1 MPRQAPTNNSK
12 AATPQPPPIT
22 FDKPD
27 PQGLPST
34 APAVVEKE
42 SAMPGTSPGPSQEGV
57 HGAAPDRVLP
67 EVIPV
72 EEDRGS
78 PPVCGAVSPGETSQT
93 GNDAAATRADVVFI
107 PPAPPL
113 GPEGEK
119 TPAYMHWLVKYYPDE
134 FRVRYANRDGT
145 LVRELLESL
154 TLKP

>member
-1 MPRQAPTNNSK
+1 MPRPHRTPDGK
-12 AATPQPPPIT
+12 AATPQASSPPIA

-27 PQGLPST
+27 LDGSPET
-34 APAVVEKE
+34 E
-42 SAMPGTSPGPSQEGV
+42 SVMPGTSPGPSQEGV

-93 GNDAAATRADVVFI
+93 GCDAAAARADVVI
-107 PPAPPL
+107 PPPPPKGL
-113 GPEGEK
+113 EGDK
-119 TPAYMHWLVKYYPDE
+119 TPEFMRWLAKYHPDE
-134 FRVRYANRDGT
+134 FRVQYANRGGT